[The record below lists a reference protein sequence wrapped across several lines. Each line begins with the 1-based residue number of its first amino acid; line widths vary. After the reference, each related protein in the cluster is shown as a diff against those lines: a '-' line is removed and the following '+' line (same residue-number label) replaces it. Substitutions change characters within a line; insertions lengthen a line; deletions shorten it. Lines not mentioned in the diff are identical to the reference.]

1 MLALAFGV
9 LLVAGVLGGVL
20 AMARLRASGTALP
33 GWPIGAVHGMLGVI
47 GLAALLVALRGPP
60 RGVAMGV
67 GSFGRIAAGLL
78 AIALIAGLG
87 ILVGRVRRRRVA
99 GLIVGVHASVAISGI
114 VVLAAYTLVG

>member
-1 MLALAFGV
+1 MLPLSFGV

-20 AMARLRASGTALP
+20 AMAHLRASDAALP
-33 GWPIGAVHGMLGVI
+33 GWPIGALHGILGAV
-47 GLAALLVALRGPP
+47 GLAALVVALRGPP

-78 AIALIAGLG
+78 VGALIAGLG
-87 ILVGRVRRRRVA
+87 ILVARLRRRRV
-99 GLIVGVHASVAISGI
+99 LSLVVGVHATVAISGI